1 MAFNELIKSFDN
13 IRQMMRDFYVFG
25 FKSRADFADKSARSY
40 DNERSRDEVN
50 LDAWHDAVSF
60 FAETNQIG
68 VVAAL

>member
-13 IRQMMRDFYVFG
+13 IRQLMRDFYVFG

-40 DNERSRDEVN
+40 DNERSRDEVD
-50 LDAWHDAVSF
+50 LEAWREAVSF
-60 FAETNQIG
+60 FAETNHIG